1 MSASTCVPLFRLPL
15 FTFTC
20 SPSLF
25 FLFTLYTATMHLPTL
40 LTDVTTSLE
49 STQDAEHI
57 YELNVRLSEVDAL
70 LSRQDEEAL

>member
-1 MSASTCVPLFRLPL
+1 
-15 FTFTC
+15 
-20 SPSLF
+20 
-25 FLFTLYTATMHLPTL
+25 MHLPTL